1 MSWAKENY
9 EKAALGGAAAILLG
23 VVGVS
28 VFGGGDALT
37 AKAKKFTQD
46 DTTEVESHSTLAAT
60 VQARSVEVEI
70 PEKTEGLR
78 KVDLFVGQ
86 ALYIKE
92 GETKVVDPHESDVVM
107 HEGIPNVF
115 WLKNGIDP
123 TFANAADRDFDKDG
137 FSNREEYN
145 ADTNPADKAE
155 HPSPLKKLVGRD
167 VDVFKMQMRWSEFDA
182 GSISLTYQDNKR
194 VRLRGQRV
202 PLGAKFFVD
211 APESVNQRFVLGD
224 KVEVTGEDGRTQVAY
239 EVEDTLPLYKGT
251 DRAKFVLLKR
261 GSKSGGFNEI
271 QDRSVKL
278 SLNALGQ
285 EAEVFTVAEGQTFSL
300 PYDPAA
306 AVQPYKVEGIV
317 AKPGSA
323 GSYLVTISETIDGE
337 TTKDTISVSK
347 R

>member
-28 VFGGGDALT
+28 VFGGGDKLT
-37 AKAKKFTQD
+37 AKEKKFSRD
-46 DTTEVESHSTLAAT
+46 DTTEVAAHSTLAAT
-60 VQARSVEVEI
+60 VQARSVEAEI
-70 PEKTEGLR
+70 AEKTEGLR

-86 ALYIKE
+86 ALYMKD
-92 GETKVVDPHESDVVM
+92 GSAKVVDPHESDVVM

-115 WLKNGIDP
+115 WLKSGIDP

-145 ADTNPADKAE
+145 ADTNPADKDD

-167 VDVFKMQMRWSEFDA
+167 VDVFKMRMRWSEFDEK
-182 GSISLTYQDNKR
+182 SISLTYQDNKKGK
-194 VRLRGQRV
+194 LRGQRV
-202 PLGAKFFVD
+202 ELGAAFFVD
-211 APESVNQRFVLGD
+211 APEAVNQRFVLGN
-224 KVEVTGEDGRTQVAY
+224 KVEVAGEDGRNKEAY
-239 EVEDTLPLYKGT
+239 EVADNLPLYKGT
-251 DRAKFVLLKR
+251 KRAKFLLYRR
-261 GSKSGGFNEI
+261 GPMSGGFNEI

-306 AVQPYKVEGIV
+306 KVRPYKIDSIK
-317 AKPGSA
+317 AKIG
-323 GSYLVTISETIDGE
+323 GFLVTISATIDG
-337 TTKDTISVSK
+337 KVLKNTISVSS